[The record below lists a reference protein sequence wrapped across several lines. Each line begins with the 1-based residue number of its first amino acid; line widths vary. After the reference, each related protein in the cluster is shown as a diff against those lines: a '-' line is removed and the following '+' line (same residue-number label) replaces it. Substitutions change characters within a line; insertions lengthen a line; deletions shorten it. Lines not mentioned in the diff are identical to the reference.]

1 MKTVN
6 TTTTESV
13 NIMERSQKATDML
26 KPTVKNGVT
35 TYPSEHL
42 EQVHFVAW
50 FRREY
55 PGIRIFAIPNGG
67 GRSKAQAGQLKAEGV
82 SAGVPDLYIP
92 ALKTWIE
99 MKRQKGGTVT
109 PAQKDWHEYLRS
121 IGDTV
126 FVCKGF
132 LEAKEIIERYL
143 NYTTRTTENG

>member
-1 MKTVN
+1 
-6 TTTTESV
+6 
-13 NIMERSQKATDML
+13 ML
-26 KPTVKNGVT
+26 KPTVKSGVT
-35 TYPSEHL
+35 TYPSEHI

-55 PGIRIFAIPNGG
+55 PDIRIFAIPNGG

-92 ALKTWIE
+92 AWRVWIE
-99 MKRQKGGTVT
+99 MKRQKGGTVSKE
-109 PAQKDWHEYLRS
+109 QKDWHEYLRS

-132 LEAKEIIERYL
+132 EKAKENVKNL
-143 NYTTRTTENG
+143 L